1 MGDGLMLIMLL
12 LLLSILSRR
21 PDATCMHSFDPT
33 SSRSLELALRPQ
45 VEVLIPGGRRGSI
58 GVGSGAARRRG
69 CFYGPVDKRRGG
81 RGGGVFPFKAA
92 IKRVEMN
99 EGIGLIWRSAR
110 SAFTPC
116 VTTGLAGLAKK

>member
-1 MGDGLMLIMLL
+1 MLIMLL

-21 PDATCMHSFDPT
+21 HDATCMHSFDPT

-45 VEVLIPGGRRGSI
+45 VEVLIPRGRLGSI
-58 GVGSGAARRRG
+58 GVGSGGRDR
-69 CFYGPVDKRRGG
+69 FYGPVDKRRGG